1 MPFVLDASIAACWG
15 FDDEDHLT
23 AAPALERI
31 RTDEGRVPSLW
42 WFEIRNTL
50 IVNERRGRI
59 TEADTT
65 AFLRGLGRL
74 GMVVDRTP
82 DEAVVLA
89 LIRRHRLTVYDAAY
103 LELAQRDDIPL
114 ATLDTDLASAAQAE
128 GVILIGAT

>member
-31 RTDEGRVPSLW
+31 RADEGRVPSLW

-65 AFLRGLGRL
+65 AFLRGWVGSAWWSIGRPTKPSFS
-74 GMVVDRTP
+74 RS
-82 DEAVVLA
+82 
-89 LIRRHRLTVYDAAY
+89 
-103 LELAQRDDIPL
+103 
-114 ATLDTDLASAAQAE
+114 SA
-128 GVILIGAT
+128 GIG